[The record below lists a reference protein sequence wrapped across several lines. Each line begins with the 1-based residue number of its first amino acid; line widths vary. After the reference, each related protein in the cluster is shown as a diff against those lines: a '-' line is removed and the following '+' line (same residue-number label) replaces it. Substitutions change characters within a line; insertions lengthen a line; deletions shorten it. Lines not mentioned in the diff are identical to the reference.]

1 MTLEEA
7 YRIYLGREPDA
18 GGLAANKQLY
28 GNELDD
34 KELERFLYG
43 AAPEIRARDTTGGT
57 FSVEDLYLGGLRRAG
72 DPGGLTFYK
81 EQFGPEISDQELV
94 RFMLGGAGELPNA
107 PMYKTSTDV
116 DQGVK
121 TISDVTDREK
131 STSAVASETP
141 EQKAERARID
151 SLMARKGDLTKF
163 ITPLLENVPY
173 GQKLGVG
180 TEGASNVGLLNLYKN
195 VLGRRPDEAGYKA
208 NLANVGPTLS
218 PQDIAN
224 FRAGA
229 VPELDRQR
237 TAQLDLENKLRAG
250 AASNLVAAPTR
261 PTLTPNF
268 QYVPGSLTSIPQNI
282 VDLYQTQLGRAPDL
296 AGGMDRAYR
305 FGPSIEPAELAE
317 FQRGTIASGEKKA
330 YAGGPVMGSPQ
341 YFAEGGESKGMTKYS
356 GKDLG
361 STFDVSDYVDESG
374 RLVGG
379 QLVPVVEEGVTV
391 RYDYKPYER
400 DVVFGRGLREAEA
413 AARSTMTPED
423 IEEARRALNMRRGLT
438 GIDPYTG
445 YAPMAK
451 RPYYMAKGGLAD
463 IAMRGYAEEL
473 RQQGRNGDTILAH
486 INPTEA
492 KMLEAMGGSGTIN
505 PRTGLPEYGFSW
517 KKLLGVAGKVLP
529 FVPIPG
535 LFGMSSLLTK
545 SVMSGLLAGSS
556 AKGGFDLKRALG
568 AGAMSYGLGSIGE
581 KVMGATPS
589 GEAITTNIPREGFGA
604 TPTNIAPVTA
614 ASANLGQPMSYSLAD
629 FTTQGGPP
637 APGMGLGSGISS
649 DVPIRDVAGRFVPSD
664 LGSTA
669 LSTPTTSPDMDLGG
683 GFKIG
688 SVSTSTPSGS
698 PLTKPSLS
706 TDLYTK
712 GPGVRLTEK
721 PLSIIEGAGV
731 ALTGYG
737 LEKGAEA
744 DEKQQAIYDA
754 AQREKEEREKMMRE
768 LAERLGRENP
778 YGYAMGGEV
787 DPVAFEGGGMT
798 APINQPRMLSGGGD
812 GMSDS
817 IPATIDGTQPARLA
831 DGEFVIP
838 ADVVA
843 DIGNGSSSAGA
854 KRLYGMMDRVR
865 TARHGTT
872 KQPPEIKM
880 NRLMPA

>member
-28 GNELDD
+28 GNELDN
-34 KELERFLYG
+34 KELEQFLYG

-72 DPGGLTFYK
+72 DPGGIEFYK

-107 PMYKTSTDV
+107 PMYGASTDV
-116 DQGVK
+116 DQGMK

-131 STSAVASETP
+131 STSAVVSETP

-173 GQKLGVG
+173 GQRLGTSVE
-180 TEGASNVGLLNLYKN
+180 TPANVGLLNLYKN
-195 VLGRRPDEAGYKA
+195 VLGRRPDEAGYRS
-208 NLANVGPTLS
+208 NLAAFGPTLS
-218 PQDIAN
+218 MQEIAD

-229 VPELDRQR
+229 VPELNRQR
-237 TAQLDLENKLRAG
+237 IAQEQLVDKIRTG

-261 PTLTPNF
+261 PTLAPNF

-282 VDLYQTQLGRAPDL
+282 VDLYQTELGRAPDL

-305 FGPSIEPAELAE
+305 FGPSIEPAELSE
-317 FQRGTIASGEKKA
+317 FQRGTIASGEVKA
-330 YAGGPVMGSPQ
+330 YAGGPVTGSPQ

-361 STFDVSDYVDESG
+361 STFDVSEYIDESG
-374 RLVGG
+374 KLVGG

-413 AARSTMTPED
+413 ATRSTMTPE
-423 IEEARRALNMRRGLT
+423 EEKRALQALMIRRGQT
-438 GIDPYTG
+438 GKEYGLPLIASGFTPSG
-445 YAPMAK
+445 VRPMNQ
-451 RPYYMAKGGLAD
+451 YMYAKGGLAD
-463 IAMRGYAEEL
+463 IAMRGYAEEI
-473 RQQGRNGDTILAH
+473 RQRGRGDDTILAH

-492 KMLEAMGGSGTIN
+492 AMLEAMGGSGTIN

-517 KKLLGVAGKVLP
+517 KKLLGAAGKILP
-529 FVPIPG
+529 FIPIPG

-545 SVMSGLLAGSS
+545 SIMSGLLAGGSG
-556 AKGGFDLKRALG
+556 KKGFDLKRALG

-581 KVMGATPS
+581 KVMGGAPAEAATATP
-589 GEAITTNIPREGFGA
+589 
-604 TPTNIAPVTA
+604 
-614 ASANLGQPMSYSLAD
+614 
-629 FTTQGGPP
+629 
-637 APGMGLGSGISS
+637 
-649 DVPIRDVAGRFVPSD
+649 DVPVSQQVIGA
-664 LGSTA
+664 
-669 LSTPTTSPDMDLGG
+669 DLGG
-683 GFKIG
+683 TAAGF
-688 SVSTSTPSGS
+688 STSATGEMIPTDFAQANLTPDPIKSLTADQAAKTAAIDAMQSGAS
-698 PLTKPSLS
+698 APTPKAFTPKLT
-706 TDLYTK
+706 TDLYTE
-712 GPGVRLTEK
+712 GPGVSLTDK
-721 PLSIIEGAGV
+721 PLDLMESAGV

-737 LEKGAEA
+737 MEKGAEA

-768 LAERLGRENP
+768 LAERLYRENP

-798 APINQPRMLSGGGD
+798 APINQPRMLAGGGD